1 MSEVAVAPAGTTA
14 ISTLP
19 EVGFGPDG
27 LAPAIV
33 QDAADGRVLMLAWMD
48 AEALAATLDTG
59 EVHFHSR
66 SRDRLWR
73 KGETSGN
80 VLRLVDLAVDCDGD
94 ALLVTAEP
102 VGPTCHRGTRSC
114 FDPAD
119 ASTGI
124 AANSADGTADRPATL
139 GRDLAPP
146 AGPATQGFDW
156 LETLW
161 STIAAR
167 AAERPSGSYTTSLLD
182 GGVDA
187 VGRKVTEEATELLLA
202 AKDDATASTSA
213 TRAALAAE
221 AADLLYHALVLFAER
236 SLPPAAVIDT
246 LRARHGE
253 SRRGT

>member
-1 MSEVAVAPAGTTA
+1 VSEVAAAGAGAETTA
-14 ISTLP
+14 AP
-19 EVGFGPDG
+19 EIQFGPDG

-33 QDAADGRVLMLAWMD
+33 QDAADGRVLMLGWMD
-48 AEALAATLDTG
+48 AEALTATIETG
-59 EVHFHSR
+59 DVHFHSR

-73 KGETSGN
+73 KGETSGH

-94 ALLVTAEP
+94 ALLVTADP

-114 FDPAD
+114 FDHAD
-119 ASTGI
+119 A
-124 AANSADGTADRPATL
+124 ADSV
-139 GRDLAPP
+139 
-146 AGPATQGFDW
+146 TQGFDW

-202 AKDDATASTSA
+202 AKNDATASTPA
-213 TRAALAAE
+213 TREALAAE
-221 AADLLYHALVLFAER
+221 AADLLYHALVLLAER
-236 SLPPAAVIDT
+236 NLPPNTVIDT
-246 LRARHGE
+246 LRERHAR
-253 SRRGT
+253 